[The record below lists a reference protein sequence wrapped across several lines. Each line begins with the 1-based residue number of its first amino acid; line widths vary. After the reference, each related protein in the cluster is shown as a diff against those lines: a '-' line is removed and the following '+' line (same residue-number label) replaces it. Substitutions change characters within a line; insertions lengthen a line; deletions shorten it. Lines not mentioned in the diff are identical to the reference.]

1 VDNQKPVHKEDGSME
16 ALTVTQAARMSGLS
30 SATIKR
36 KIQAG
41 ELKAKQNSSGWNQI
55 DPDDLKAFLATAQL
69 GKTKPVQAAQK
80 KARAGAVSED
90 ARLFSYVERD
100 LIEAKGRIKTLEIKL
115 EAAHTDIRKLE
126 AEARAS
132 LTGGVTKALS
142 RWIRPK

>member
-1 VDNQKPVHKEDGSME
+1 ME

-55 DPDDLKAFLATAQL
+55 DPDDLKIFLATAQL
-69 GKTKPVQAAQK
+69 GKSQTVQQSQK
-80 KARAGAVSED
+80 RMRAGAMSGTGEVVAILKQALSDEK
-90 ARLFSYVERD
+90 ERVKD
-100 LIEAKGRIKTLEIKL
+100 LEREVKELRTEN
-115 EAAHTDIRKLE
+115 RKLE
-126 AEARAS
+126 AETRAS

-142 RWIRPK
+142 RWIRTK